1 MRLSRPFLPAL
12 VLLALAFPAS
22 AAAEEAQLG
31 ATDAVQDVAPMLE
44 HTVISKAGEQIDEKP
59 VGRPRIVQIAFRYR
73 GTPYRWAGSSPSGFD
88 CSGFVMYVY
97 GRIGIEL
104 PHNSTQLWGFGKPV
118 AHRNLQ
124 TGDIVFF
131 NGLSH
136 VGIYIGHGRFIH
148 SPHSGDV
155 VRVQRLWGSRYGR
168 TYDGARRPLSTGV
181 GRDV

>member
-1 MRLSRPFLPAL
+1 MRFSRPFLLAL
-12 VLLALAFPAS
+12 VLLALAFPAW
-22 AAAEEAQLG
+22 AAAEAAQLG
-31 ATDAVQDVAPMLE
+31 ATDAVHDVAPMLE
-44 HTVISKAGEQIDEKP
+44 HTVISKAGEQSDENP

-97 GRIGIEL
+97 GRIGVGL
-104 PHNSTQLWGFGKPV
+104 PHNSFQLWRVGKSV
-118 AHRNLQ
+118 ARKGLQ
-124 TGDIVFF
+124 AGDIVFF

-148 SPHSGDV
+148 SPHSGEV

-181 GRDV
+181 GPDV